1 MNFVLQPW
9 QLLLAA
15 LAGWVNRKQQAVI
28 DFQGTQIQVLM
39 EKLGKKRLLLSD
51 DQRRRLAVKAKV
63 LGRKALLEI
72 TTIFTPDTILRWHWQ
87 LVAKKWDQSHRGRP
101 VGRPPVSDEIVE
113 LVVRIARANPTWG
126 YDRLQGA
133 LANLGR
139 KISDQT
145 VGNISEGPGHRAS
158 TRAEAKDYLEDVLEV
173 PLGVPRG
180 DGFHHRRGLDPG
192 RAGDLLPALCD
203 ARSHQACP
211 FCRLYAES
219 G

>member
-28 DFQGTQIQVLM
+28 DFQGTQIQILM

-63 LGRKALLEI
+63 LGRKALQEI
-72 TTIFTPDTILRWHWQ
+72 TTIFTPDTLLRWHRK
-87 LVAKKWDQSHRGRP
+87 LVAKKWDYSRRGQP
-101 VGRPPVSDEIVE
+101 VGRPRASDKVAE

-133 LANLGR
+133 LANLGH

-145 VGNISEGPGHRAS
+145 VGNILKAKGIEPRA
-158 TRAEAKDYLEDVLEV
+158 
-173 PLGVPRG
+173 
-180 DGFHHRRGLDPG
+180 RRVDFT
-192 RAGDLLPALCD
+192 
-203 ARSHQACP
+203 Q
-211 FCRLYAES
+211 Y
-219 G
+219 